1 MIARFPTLS
10 SRQALAPKSPIGH
23 PVDDPHSIGSSSVI
37 EALNEIEVITLF
49 VPDLVETRAFYRTVF
64 GLPVVYEDAN
74 CAVMRFGGVMI
85 NLLERSRAPV
95 LVTPRTIA
103 DPGAAPRALLTI
115 KVADV
120 DTVCRQ
126 LGEHGVALLN
136 GPVDRP
142 WKRRT
147 ATFEDPAGNVWE
159 IAQVLN

>member
-1 MIARFPTLS
+1 
-10 SRQALAPKSPIGH
+10 
-23 PVDDPHSIGSSSVI
+23 VI
-37 EALNEIEVITLF
+37 EALNEIEVVTLF
-49 VPDLVETRAFYRTVF
+49 VPDLGKTKAFYRTVF

-74 CAVMRFGGVMI
+74 CAVMRFGALMI

-103 DPGAAPRALLTI
+103 EPGAAPSALLTI

-120 DTVCRQ
+120 DSVCRQ